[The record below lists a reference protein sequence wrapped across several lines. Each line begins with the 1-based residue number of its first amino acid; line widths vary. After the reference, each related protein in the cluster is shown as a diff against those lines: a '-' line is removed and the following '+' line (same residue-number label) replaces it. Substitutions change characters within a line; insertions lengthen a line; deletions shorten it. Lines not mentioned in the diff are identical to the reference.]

1 MPDLKLGTF
10 SDGVNNVSSEHS
22 LSETTA
28 RVLRNVDVLADGK
41 VKRRRGY
48 QRVTSTTGA
57 HSGFSHN
64 GYVYYADGPSLF
76 AWTPEFGAEAI
87 ADVTPDAPVVYEDIN
102 GFLYVT
108 DGRHRYIIDG
118 VNAVKNWAVE
128 APSGMPN
135 LTTNTFGTLPVG
147 LYQVT
152 MTFMRGQ
159 EESGAGMAQSIALN
173 QQGSIE
179 ISNIP
184 QPFDPDVTRIRIY
197 VSNPSGETMYASATL
212 PVGTMGVHI
221 MALPSG
227 KKLETQFYEPLP
239 AGQELCLY
247 KGFMMSARDNVLYF
261 SKPLQYGVYNPTED
275 YLQIAGRIDL
285 LKAVQ
290 NGVYIAAGQ
299 RTYFLSG
306 NSPEEFQLRIVH
318 TRGAVPGTGLVIPA
332 STFDF
337 EGLKTGDVV
346 VWWATNGTMVVG
358 FPDGQISILREA
370 ELALPEYSRG
380 AILARRQDG
389 AKQLVSV
396 LSEPKRD
403 NALAVAD
410 TVSATVYRNG
420 IEL

>member
-1 MPDLKLGTF
+1 
-10 SDGVNNVSSEHS
+10 
-22 LSETTA
+22 
-28 RVLRNVDVLADGK
+28 
-41 VKRRRGY
+41 
-48 QRVTSTTGA
+48 
-57 HSGFSHN
+57 
-64 GYVYYADGPSLF
+64 
-76 AWTPEFGAEAI
+76 
-87 ADVTPDAPVVYEDIN
+87 
-102 GFLYVT
+102 
-108 DGRHRYIIDG
+108 
-118 VNAVKNWAVE
+118 
-128 APSGMPN
+128 
-135 LTTNTFGTLPVG
+135 
-147 LYQVT
+147 
-152 MTFMRGQ
+152 
-159 EESGAGMAQSIALN
+159 
-173 QQGSIE
+173 
-179 ISNIP
+179 
-184 QPFDPDVTRIRIY
+184 
-197 VSNPSGETMYASATL
+197 MYASATL

-221 MALPSG
+221 MSLPSG
-227 KKLETQFYEPLP
+227 KKLETQFYESLP
-239 AGQELCLY
+239 AGQALCLY
-247 KGFMMSARDNVLYF
+247 KGLLMSARDNVLYF

-285 LKAVQ
+285 LKGVQ
-290 NGVYIAAGQ
+290 NGVYIAAGK

-318 TRGAVPGTGLVIPA
+318 AHGAVPGTGLVIPA

-337 EGLKTGDVV
+337 DGLKTGNVV

>member
-1 MPDLKLGTF
+1 MPDLKLGNF

-48 QRVTSTTGA
+48 QRVMSTTGA

-64 GYVYYADGPSLF
+64 GYIYYADGPSLF

-87 ADVTPDAPVVYEDIN
+87 TQIVPEAPVVYEDIN

-108 DGRHRYIIDG
+108 EGRHRYIIDG

-128 APSGMPN
+128 TPSGMPN
-135 LTTNTFGTLPVG
+135 LDTNTYGTLPVG
-147 LYQVT
+147 SYQVT
-152 MTFMRGQ
+152 VTFLRGQ
-159 EESGAGMAQSIALN
+159 EESGAGMAQTIDLN

-179 ISNIP
+179 VSNLP
-184 QPFDPDVTRIRIY
+184 QPYDPDVTRIRVY
-197 VSNPSGETMYASATL
+197 VTNTSGETLYSSATL

-239 AGQELCLY
+239 AGHEVCLH
-247 KGFMMSARDNVLYF
+247 KGRLFCARDNVLYF
-261 SKPLQYGVYNPTED
+261 SKPLQYGLYDATED
-275 YLQIAGRIDL
+275 YLQLASRIDL
-285 LKAVQ
+285 LKPVE
-290 NGVYIAAGQ
+290 NGVFVAAGK
-299 RTYFLSG
+299 RTYFLRG
-306 NSPEEFQLRIVH
+306 DSPDDFELRIVH
-318 TRGAVPGTGLVIPA
+318 AHGAVPGTGLVIPA

-337 EGLKTGDVV
+337 DGLKAGNVA

-396 LSEPKRD
+396 LSEPRRD

>member
-1 MPDLKLGTF
+1 MPDMKLGNF
-10 SDGVNNVSSEHS
+10 SSGVNNVSSEHS
-22 LSETTA
+22 LPDSAGRT
-28 RVLRNVDVLADGK
+28 LRNVDVLADGR
-41 VKRRRGY
+41 VKRRKGF
-48 QRVTSTTGA
+48 QRVMSTTGA

-76 AWTPEFGAEAI
+76 AWTPEFGAESI
-87 ADVTPDAPVVYEDIN
+87 ADVVPEAPVVYENIN

-108 DGRHRYIIDG
+108 DGRHRYKIDG
-118 VNAVKNWAVE
+118 INAVENWAVE
-128 APSGMPN
+128 IPAGTPTLVAGS
-135 LTTNTFGTLPVG
+135 LGTLPVG
-147 LYQVT
+147 SYQIAL
-152 MTFMRGQ
+152 TFLRGQ
-159 EESGAGMAQSIALN
+159 EESGTGLAQNIDLT

-179 ISNIP
+179 VSNIP
-184 QPFDPDVTRIRIY
+184 QPHDPDVTHIRVY
-197 VSNPSGETMYASATL
+197 MTNTSGETMYASATL
-212 PVGTMGVHI
+212 PVGTMGVHL

-227 KKLETQFYEPLP
+227 KKLETQFYETLP
-239 AGQELCLY
+239 AGHHICLF
-247 KGFMMSARDNVLYF
+247 KGRLFSARDNVLYF
-261 SKPLQYGVYNPTED
+261 SKPLQYGLYNPTED
-275 YLQIAGRIDL
+275 YIELANRIDL
-285 LKAVQ
+285 LAPVE
-290 NGVYIAAGQ
+290 NGIFVAAGK
-299 RTYFLSG
+299 RTYFLRG
-306 NSPEEFQLRIVH
+306 DSPETFELRIIH
-318 TRGAVPGTGLVIPA
+318 AHGAVPGTGLVIPS

-337 EGLKTGDVV
+337 EGLKTGEVA
-346 VWWATNGTMVVG
+346 VWWATNGTMITG